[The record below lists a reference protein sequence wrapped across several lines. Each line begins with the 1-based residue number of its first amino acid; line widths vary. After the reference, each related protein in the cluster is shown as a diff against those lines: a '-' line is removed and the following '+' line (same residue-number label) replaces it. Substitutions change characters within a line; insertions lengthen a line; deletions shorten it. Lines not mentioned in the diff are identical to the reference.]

1 MSLFNFSHTF
11 AITTGCAELIKSSMM
26 VNKLR
31 SHAKPSS
38 PSFNKHLDRGVFGQ
52 QFDPLFFERFF
63 KFCDKN
69 SRNDREG
76 VGLVQK

>member
-38 PSFNKHLDRGVFGQ
+38 PSFYKLFERGVFGKL
-52 QFDPLFFERFF
+52 FDPLFCERFSNF
-63 KFCDKN
+63 ATKIA
-69 SRNDREG
+69 EMTG
-76 VGLVQK
+76 